1 MADIG
6 VRFWTTKSIAKDK
19 QIFTSRTMFMKYT
32 LLNNVNIG
40 EREDKPITE
49 SLTPIFLKP
58 LHFTMKCFLRRK
70 SVVSLLEGRDLSSSP
85 TFNSSE

>member
-40 EREDKPITE
+40 ERERT
-49 SLTPIFLKP
+49 
-58 LHFTMKCFLRRK
+58 
-70 SVVSLLEGRDLSSSP
+70 SLLLRV
-85 TFNSSE
+85 